1 MVWEGAKTKTFRF
14 AFLNI
19 SFCRAKT
26 FRFADYTCAQEGDD
40 GTENNVDNDD
50 VNKFIHK
57 LDI

>member
-1 MVWEGAKTKTFRF
+1 MP
-14 AFLNI
+14 L
-19 SFCRAKT
+19 
-26 FRFADYTCAQEGDD
+26 CAQEGED